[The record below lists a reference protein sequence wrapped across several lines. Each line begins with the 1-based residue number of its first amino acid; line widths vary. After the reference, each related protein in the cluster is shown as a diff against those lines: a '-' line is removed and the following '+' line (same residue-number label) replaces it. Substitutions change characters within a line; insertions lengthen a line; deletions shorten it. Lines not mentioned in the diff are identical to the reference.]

1 MILCCENKFALL
13 QPQGCLD
20 AVGSMKLQEQI
31 GAIAPDTYNLWILD
45 LAQVDFIDS
54 SGLVALIAALNRA
67 NQHRC
72 RLVVCNL
79 HPAVKLIF
87 EITRLDQAFEIVDS
101 PTTVLDSM
109 ATVGTEP
116 ILVQPQWVAA

>member
-1 MILCCENKFALL
+1 MILSQDNKFALL

-20 AVGSMKLQEQI
+20 SGGGSKLQEQV
-31 GAIAPDTYNLWILD
+31 GAIASDTYKLWVID

-67 NQHRC
+67 NKHRC

-79 HPAVKLIF
+79 RPAVRLIF
-87 EITRLDQAFEIVDS
+87 DITRLDQAFEIFDS
-101 PTTVLDSM
+101 QSAALNTLLPVSAETVSV
-109 ATVGTEP
+109 AA
-116 ILVQPQWVAA
+116 QWVAA